1 MNGQLQ
7 FPHLHLILKC
17 QATIG
22 KENEFMKP
30 QAEPFHIDIFDLS
43 PRLHFK
49 FDRSLFELKVPN
61 LHFLKYSRK
70 KGSKDLFWGLL
81 ATGILLGN
89 FNFWTSQ
96 LHFLNFQFSSL
107 VPTFQVYIF

>member
-7 FPHLHLILKC
+7 FAHLHLILKC

-22 KENEFMKP
+22 KENELMKP
-30 QAEPFHIDIFDLS
+30 QAEPFHIDVFALL

-49 FDRSLFELKVPN
+49 FDSSLFELKVLN

-70 KGSKDLFWGLL
+70 KGGKCLFWGLL
-81 ATGILLGN
+81 ATGILLDH
-89 FNFWTSQ
+89 FNFWTRQ
-96 LHFLNFQFSSL
+96 LHLLNFQFSRL
-107 VPTFQVYIF
+107 VPMFQVYIF